1 MNKLLPIV
9 NVLGAVLMLFSITLL
24 LPFVTA
30 IVFDDA
36 GDKWAFVRAM
46 LITLGSGF
54 FMWLATQRFKR
65 ELKARDGFLLVT
77 VVWTGMAA
85 FATLPLLDEIP
96 GLSFTDAYFETMS
109 GLTTTGAT
117 VLVGLDSL
125 PHGLNLWRH
134 ELNWLGG
141 MGIIVLAVAIL
152 PLLGVGGRELYKAET
167 PGPMKDSQLT
177 PRITETAK
185 NLWLVYL
192 AITIACIV
200 SLRLAGMSWFDAVC
214 HAFAAMGLGGFST
227 HDASVGFFNSPVIEA
242 ALIVFMLIAGMN
254 FATHFLVWRDKSF
267 RPYRYDTEAKA
278 FLTLVLASCV
288 GIAAYLV
295 FMGTYDNFWTAL
307 RHASFNLVSIATDCG
322 FASVDFNQW
331 PIFAPLWMLFLS
343 CISVSS
349 GSTGGGIKMSRT
361 LIVIKQGWREMQHL
375 LHPSGIFPI
384 KIGGAVIPNKVVF
397 SVQGFIFLY
406 FYSVIGLSFVLMASG
421 LDFVTAFSAVIA
433 CINNA
438 GPGLNQVG
446 PAGNYQGLTDFQTW
460 VCTFTMLLGRLELFT
475 LLIIFT
481 PVFWRK

>member
-1 MNKLLPIV
+1 MNKLFPIL
-9 NVLGAVLMLFSITLL
+9 NVLGAVLMLFSFTLL
-24 LPFVTA
+24 LPFLTA
-30 IVFDDA
+30 LAFNDA
-36 GDKWAFVRAM
+36 EDEWAFIRAM
-46 LITLGSGF
+46 LITLVSGLVLWLGSR
-54 FMWLATQRFKR
+54 RFKR

-77 VVWTGMAA
+77 LVWTGVAA

-117 VLVGLDSL
+117 VLVGLDTL

-134 ELNWLGG
+134 QLNWMGG

-167 PGPMKDSQLT
+167 PGPMKDAQLT

-192 AITIACIV
+192 GITIACMV

-214 HAFAAMGLGGFST
+214 HAFAALGLGGFST
-227 HDASVGFFNSPVIEA
+227 HDASVGYFNSPAIEA
-242 ALIVFMLIAGMN
+242 VLIAFMLVAGMN

-278 FLTLVLASCV
+278 FLLLVIGSCFGV
-288 GIAAYLV
+288 AAYL
-295 FMGTYDNFWTAL
+295 FHMGTYDNFWTAF

-322 FASVDFNQW
+322 FASVDFDKW
-331 PIFAPLWMLFLS
+331 PVFAPMWMLFLS

-349 GSTGGGIKMSRT
+349 GSTGGGIKMIRT
-361 LIVIKQGWREMQHL
+361 MLVFRQGWREMMHL
-375 LHPSGIFPI
+375 LHPHGVFLI
-384 KIGGAVIPNKVVF
+384 KVGGAEIPNKVVF

-406 FYSVIGLSFVLMASG
+406 FYSVMALSFVLMLSG
-421 LDFVTAFSAVIA
+421 MDFVSSFSAVIA

-438 GPGLNQVG
+438 GPGLNVVG
-446 PAGNYQGLTDFQTW
+446 PASNYQSLNDFQTW

-475 LLIIFT
+475 LLILFT
-481 PVFWRK
+481 PAFWRK